1 MLFYSLLV
9 TFLFFINIGVSAQD
23 IPNTVQLADDNII
36 PKIDSDQKDKT
47 SGILP
52 DISLSDL
59 AKKVISNDTH
69 TQTKDINLVSEMQTK
84 KDRKAKAN
92 NVNNTTNKAKSENRK
107 VLVLGGDGSEA
118 IVKDETANTLSDPS
132 ISLTSQTQPIAPD
145 SDTITFSQSS
155 INKSNNEHSSIKVF
169 NENIRYSKGGELE
182 FIILP
187 SGSSA
192 TATLLGGVNISTE
205 ERSIEVNLDSAF
217 IGPNDAVVELKGC
230 IAWLKLSANYNDE
243 RLYGNGQTISC
254 RTNKGNTFE
263 IPILAHVKG
272 DDEYLGVKGS
282 LVANGKMK
290 AGALEFIKDGIA
302 GYAEARAKTQT
313 TTSISTSENIGAVA
327 DNVTGNGSSYALNKA
342 ISSSADNRFLNWYI
356 DHYSS
361 LAPTIAVPPGTKI
374 FLTIQGEVKVPRE
387 FFSQSGI
394 KYNTNAEY
402 LKAQK
407 RE

>member
-1 MLFYSLLV
+1 MSFYKLIVS
-9 TFLFFINIGVSAQD
+9 FLFCITIETLAQD
-23 IPNTVQLADDNII
+23 VPSTNQLADDSII
-36 PKIDSDQKDKT
+36 PKIDSNKEDKVN
-47 SGILP
+47 GILP
-52 DISLSDL
+52 DISISDI
-59 AKKVISNDTH
+59 AKKIISNEPNSAP
-69 TQTKDINLVSEMQTK
+69 KEINLVNELQNS
-84 KDRKAKAN
+84 KDSK
-92 NVNNTTNKAKSENRK
+92 NKINRK
-107 VLVLGGDGSEA
+107 RDEHVAQKTKSKKVLILGADGSEA
-118 IVKDETANTLSDPS
+118 IVKDEDANTLSEPE
-132 ISLTSQTQPIAPD
+132 ITMLPHNQPIITNV
-145 SDTITFSQSS
+145 DTVSTIQSS
-155 INKSNNEHSSIKVF
+155 VTTVDNENSSIKVF
-169 NENIRYSKGGELE
+169 NENIKYARGGELE

-243 RLYGNGQTISC
+243 RLYGHGQTISC
-254 RTNKGNTFE
+254 RTSKGNTFE

-272 DDEYLGVKGS
+272 EDEYLGVKGD
-282 LVANGKMK
+282 LIANGKMK

-313 TTSISTSENIGAVA
+313 TTSISTAENVGAVA
-327 DNVTGNGSSYALNKA
+327 DNVTGNGSNYALNKA
-342 ISSSADNRFLNWYI
+342 IGSSADNRFLNWYI

-361 LAPTIAVPPGTKI
+361 LAPTIAVAPGTKI
-374 FLTIQGEVKVPRE
+374 FLTIQGEVKVPKE

-394 KYNTNAEY
+394 KFNTNAEY

>member
-1 MLFYSLLV
+1 MNYKSFFSICLILV
-9 TFLFFINIGVSAQD
+9 FFRVQAD
-23 IPNTVQLADDNII
+23 DVPNSNQLSDDNIL
-36 PKIDSDQKDKT
+36 PKVEENKNTKT
-47 SGILP
+47 NGILP
-52 DISLSDL
+52 DISITNLT
-59 AKKVISNDTH
+59 KKIINNENVSIDT
-69 TQTKDINLVSEMQTK
+69 DRNLVSDLQDK
-84 KDRKAKAN
+84 KEK
-92 NVNNTTNKAKSENRK
+92 KSKRDDKLQSGKSKSDEKK
-107 VLVLGGDGSEA
+107 VLVYNADGTEM
-118 IVKDETANTLSDPS
+118 IVKGNTAHDLSMPNNTLP
-132 ISLTSQTQPIAPD
+132 IQPQPEVDNFD
-145 SDTITFSQSS
+145 SVNLSQSS
-155 INKSNNEHSSIKVF
+155 VSKIDTDRSSIKIF
-169 NENIRYSKGGELE
+169 NENVRFSRGGELE
-182 FIILP
+182 YITLP

-254 RTNKGNTFE
+254 RTSKGNTFE

-272 DDEYLGVKGS
+272 EDEYLGVKGA

-290 AGALEFIKDGIA
+290 AGALAFIKDGIA

-313 TTSISTSENIGAVA
+313 TTSISTSDNVGAMA
-327 DNVTGNGSSYALNKA
+327 DNVTGNGGNYAINKA
-342 ISSSADNRFLNWYI
+342 IGASADNRFLNWYI

-394 KYNTNAEY
+394 KFNTNAEY
-402 LKAQK
+402 LRAQK
-407 RE
+407 KE

>member
-1 MLFYSLLV
+1 MCLCFN
-9 TFLFFINIGVSAQD
+9 FFNVHAQD
-23 IPNTVQLADDNII
+23 IPNTNQLADDNII
-36 PKIDSDQKDKT
+36 PKVDDGKNNKT
-47 SGILP
+47 AGILP
-52 DISLSDL
+52 DISISTL
-59 AKKVISNDTH
+59 AKKIVSNSKSPNEVDR
-69 TQTKDINLVSEMQTK
+69 NLVSDFQSK
-84 KDRKAKAN
+84 KENRAKLDEK
-92 NVNNTTNKAKSENRK
+92 TIKQENKADVKK
-107 VLVLGGDGSEA
+107 IIVLNTDGTES
-118 IVKDETANTLSDPS
+118 IVKTEMADELSRPS
-132 ISLTSQTQPIAPD
+132 SALPIQPQPEAFD
-145 SDTITFSQSS
+145 SINLSQSS
-155 INKSNNEHSSIKVF
+155 VRKLDTDTTSIKIF
-169 NENIRYSKGGELE
+169 NENVRYSRGGDLE
-182 FIILP
+182 YITLP

-254 RTNKGNTFE
+254 RTSKGNTFE

-272 DDEYLGVKGS
+272 EDEYLGVKGS

-290 AGALEFIKDGIA
+290 AGALAFIKDGIA

-313 TTSISTSENIGAVA
+313 TTSISTSDNVGAVA
-327 DNVTGNGSSYALNKA
+327 DNVTGNGANYALNKA
-342 ISSSADNRFLNWYI
+342 IGASADNRFLNWYI

-387 FFSQSGI
+387 FFTQSGI
-394 KYNTNAEY
+394 RFNTNSEY

-407 RE
+407 KE